1 MRFSWKTAAKIAW
14 RESRSS
20 SFKFLFVILAVAV
33 GVGSLTGVRGFSRAF
48 HEMLLTQAR
57 TLMAADLS
65 LRGFELPTPQQIAEM
80 NALAKSGVDH
90 TWVTETVTMAAAGA
104 SAGPGAGVQK
114 PPMLVS
120 VKAVDPRKYPFY
132 GEIRLSPPAPLS
144 KALTPDS
151 VAVSDDLLLRLNL
164 KVGDTIRLGGQPFRI
179 AGLVTYEPDRMLGSL
194 NVGPRV
200 MIARDGLARSGLI
213 LPGSRAAER
222 FLFRLSPGSPDIE
235 QTRTRLKAAF
245 PDALIADFRETHPI
259 VTQGLNRATTFLSL
273 VSLITLIIGAI
284 GVGTAMRAH
293 IQQRMDSIA
302 IMKCIGARSSHVMRI
317 YLLQTVALGLAGGLL
332 GVAFGL
338 VVQRAFPAFLAHYF
352 ELEPTAHWD
361 FLTAAQGIGIAILAS
376 LLFTLPTLMGIRHIR
391 PSLILRREMEET
403 KPSWPTRLA
412 EARASLVAG
421 AILLAGFG
429 GIAMSFATGTPKDI
443 WRTGEYFAGGLLIGF
458 ASLSAVAWV
467 LLRLLKILSRR
478 ALPASVRHGIANLYR
493 PGAHAQSV
501 LVALGVGVMFT
512 LTVYLVQHGMI
523 AEMNRTSPPGMPNVF
538 LIDIAPKARDAV
550 LDLVKHQPGVE
561 GTPELIGTVAA
572 KMVSIDGRDVA
583 GMDLKGF
590 ARRYRSPRP
599 VTSAGS
605 MPDYVNLQRG
615 SWWRSPAG
623 PPQACVDEDAA
634 RVLRIAPGSQI
645 RWIVSGQELQTRVAC
660 VQTID
665 SVHLASRVEFVFNTS
680 ALAGFPIIY
689 YGSLRAQPP
698 AVTALQE
705 ALYNRFPTVT
715 VINVADVL
723 QIVQGVVDRISQ
735 VVRFI
740 SMFAILA
747 GAVILS
753 SSVAGTRFRRM
764 REVVILKTLGATR
777 WRVSRIFSIEFLV
790 LGGVAGLMGGL
801 LAGGFANILLKRMLD
816 AQTSIPVVPVLLSV
830 AATALIAN
838 AAGWMASFPILGQK
852 PLQILREE

>member
-14 RESRSS
+14 RESRAS

-48 HEMLLTQAR
+48 QEMLLTQAR

-65 LRGFELPTPQQIAEM
+65 ARVFELPTPRQTAAM
-80 NALAKSGVDH
+80 DALAKSGIDR
-90 TWVTETVTMAAAGA
+90 TWITETVTMASSG
-104 SAGPGAGVQK
+104 SSPGLDK

-120 VKAVDPRKYPFY
+120 VKAVDPKKYPFY

-144 KALTPDS
+144 QALTADT
-151 VAVSDDLLLRLNL
+151 VAVSDDVLLRLKL
-164 KVGDTIRLGGQPFRI
+164 KVGDAIRLGGQSFRI
-179 AGLVTYEPDRMLGSL
+179 AGEVTYEPDRMLGTL

-200 MIARDGLARSGLI
+200 MITRDGLDRTGLMM
-213 LPGSRAAER
+213 PGSRASER
-222 FLFRLSPGSPDIE
+222 FLFRLSPGSPGIE
-235 QTRTRLKAAF
+235 QTRTLLKAAF
-245 PDALIADFRETHPI
+245 PDALIADYRESHPI

-302 IMKCIGARSSHVMRI
+302 IMKCLGARSSHIMRI

-338 VVQRAFPAFLAHYF
+338 IVQRAFPAFLARYF
-352 ELEPTAHWD
+352 QLEPTAHWD
-361 FLTAAQGIGIAILAS
+361 FVTAAQGIGIAILAS
-376 LLFTLPTLMGIRHIR
+376 LLFTLPPLIGIRHIR

-403 KPSWPTRLA
+403 KPGWRTRLA
-412 EARASLVAG
+412 EARASFFAG
-421 AILLAGFG
+421 AAILAGFA
-429 GIAMSFATGTPKDI
+429 GIAMSFATGSPKDI
-443 WRTGEYFAGGLLIGF
+443 WRTGEYFAGALAIGF
-458 ASLSAVAWV
+458 AALSAVAW
-467 LLRLLKILSRR
+467 LMLRVLKIASRR
-478 ALPASVRHGIANLYR
+478 RLPASVRHGIANLYR
-493 PGAHAQSV
+493 PGAQAQSV

-512 LTVYLVQHGMI
+512 LTVYLVQRGMI

-538 LIDIAPKARDAV
+538 LIDISPKDRDAV
-550 LDLVKHQPGVE
+550 LDLVKRQRGVE

-572 KMVSIDGRDVA
+572 KLISVDGRDVA
-583 GMDLKGF
+583 GMNLKGF
-590 ARRYRSPRP
+590 GRRYRTPRS
-599 VTSAGS
+599 VASAGA
-605 MPDYVNLQRG
+605 MPDYVNLERG
-615 SWWRSPAG
+615 EWWTSPVG
-623 PPQACVDEDAA
+623 SPQVCVDQEAA
-634 RVLRIAPGSQI
+634 RILAIQPGSQLHWSI
-645 RWIVSGQELQTRVAC
+645 SGQDVQARAAC
-660 VQTID
+660 VYGID
-665 SVHLASRVEFVFNTS
+665 SIHLASRVEFMFNTA

-689 YGSLRAQPP
+689 YSSLRAQPASVP
-698 AVTALQE
+698 ALQE
-705 ALYNRFPTVT
+705 ALYQRFPTVT
-715 VINVADVL
+715 VVNLADVL
-723 QIVQGVVDRISQ
+723 LIVQSVVDRISQ

-777 WRVSRIFSIEFLV
+777 WRVSRIFSVEFLV
-790 LGGVAGLMGGL
+790 LGAVAGLMGSV
-801 LAGGFANILLKRMLD
+801 LAGGFSNILLKRMLD
-816 AQTSIPVVPVLLSV
+816 AQTSIPVIPVLLSV
-830 AATALIAN
+830 LATALVAN

-852 PLQILREE
+852 PLEILREE

>member
-1 MRFSWKTAAKIAW
+1 MRFSWKTACKIAW

-20 SFKFLFVILAVAV
+20 SFKFLFVIFAVAV

-48 HEMLLTQAR
+48 REMLLTQAR

-65 LRGFELPTPQQIAEM
+65 LRVFELPTPRQTSALD
-80 NALAKSGVDH
+80 ALAKSGIDR
-90 TWVTETVTMAAAGA
+90 TWITETITMA
-104 SAGPGAGVQK
+104 SAGESK

-144 KALTPDS
+144 KALTEDT
-151 VAVSDDLLLRLNL
+151 VAVSDDVLLRLKL
-164 KVGDTIRLGGQPFRI
+164 KVGDTIRLGGQSFRI
-179 AGLVTYEPDRMLGSL
+179 VGEVTYEPDRMLGTL

-200 MIARDGLARSGLI
+200 MITRNGLDRTGLM
-213 LPGSRAAER
+213 LPGSRSSER
-222 FLFRLSPGSPDIE
+222 FLFRLSPGSPNIE
-235 QTRTRLKAAF
+235 QTRASLKAAF
-245 PDALIADFRETHPI
+245 PDALIADYRESHPI

-317 YLLQTVALGLAGGLL
+317 YLLQTIALGLAGGLL

-338 VVQRAFPAFLAHYF
+338 VVQRAFPAYLAHYF
-352 ELEPTAHWD
+352 QLEPAGHWD
-361 FLTAAQGIGIAILAS
+361 FVTAAQGIGIAILAS
-376 LLFTLPTLMGIRHIR
+376 LLFTLPPLIGIRHIR

-403 KPSWPTRLA
+403 KPRWRTRLA
-412 EARASLVAG
+412 EARASIAAG
-421 AILLAGFG
+421 AVILIGFS

-443 WRTGEYFAGGLLIGF
+443 WRTGEYFAGALVISF
-458 ASLSAVAWV
+458 TALSAVAWL
-467 LLRLLKILSRR
+467 LLRLLKILSR
-478 ALPASVRHGIANLYR
+478 AKLPASVRHGIANLYR

-538 LIDIAPKARDAV
+538 LIDIAPKDRDAV
-550 LDLVKHQPGVE
+550 LNLVKGQQGVE
-561 GTPELIGTVAA
+561 GTPEVIGTVAA
-572 KMVSIDGRDVA
+572 KLIDVNGQEVA
-583 GMDLKGF
+583 RMDLKGF
-590 ARRYRSPRP
+590 GRRYRTARS
-599 VTSAGS
+599 VASAGI
-605 MPDYVNLQRG
+605 MPDYVNLKRG
-615 SWWRSPAG
+615 AWWSSSPAI
-623 PPQACVDEDAA
+623 PQVCVDEDAA
-634 RVLRIAPGSQI
+634 RILHIGPGSQL
-645 RWIVSGQELQTRVAC
+645 RWSISGQELQSRVAC
-660 VQTID
+660 IDSID
-665 SVHLASRVEFVFNTS
+665 SVHLSSRVEFIFNTS
-680 ALAGFPIIY
+680 ALAGFPIVY
-689 YGSLRAQPP
+689 YSSLRAQPS
-698 AVTALQE
+698 AVPALQE
-705 ALYNRFPTVT
+705 ALYERFPTVT
-715 VINVADVL
+715 VVNLADVL
-723 QIVQGVVDRISQ
+723 LIVQSVVDRISQ

-777 WRVSRIFSIEFLV
+777 WRVSRIFSVEFLV
-790 LGGVAGLMGGL
+790 LGAVAGLMGSL
-801 LAGGFANILLKRMLD
+801 LAGGFSNVLLKRMLD
-816 AQTSIPVVPVLLSV
+816 ARTSIPVLPILLSV
-830 AATALIAN
+830 IATALIAN

-852 PLQILREE
+852 PLEILREE